1 MTKIAERLEA
11 HPAWTES
18 TLITAL
24 FLSVTVTVCVYLIY
38 QSLAVLATYN

>member
-24 FLSVTVTVCVYLIY
+24 SLSVTVTVCVSYLSIFGSACY
-38 QSLAVLATYN
+38 V